1 VWRDPLGVK
10 AGERQGAH
18 ATKTLIGTGLVRPA
32 GFKTTHVSKID
43 ERKVQA
49 NRRKHCALTV
59 PFQQI
64 SSATNV
70 GISASIKR
78 DSLLASND
86 QASGRNP
93 IDT

>member
-1 VWRDPLGVK
+1 
-10 AGERQGAH
+10 
-18 ATKTLIGTGLVRPA
+18 
-32 GFKTTHVSKID
+32 
-43 ERKVQA
+43 
-49 NRRKHCALTV
+49 LTV